1 MQAIYLPLWKL
12 DHLVNLKARFSNLE
26 YDVELLAEDSN
37 IVGTDV
43 EPLASIPPIF
53 PSGETLHDE
62 LESFD
67 AQKHLDYF
75 AQETLPSGENSQVK
89 PITIPFSTILPDL
102 EKVYRDVVSAFRDE
116 EVRFTGSVT
125 KTLQAAYPLYM
136 PFYLVDLADANP
148 DFPDEAVCSDA
159 CVAVECFRTLW

>member
-75 AQETLPSGENSQVK
+75 AQETLPSGV
-89 PITIPFSTILPDL
+89 PF
-102 EKVYRDVVSAFRDE
+102 
-116 EVRFTGSVT
+116 EV
-125 KTLQAAYPLYM
+125 A
-136 PFYLVDLADANP
+136 
-148 DFPDEAVCSDA
+148 
-159 CVAVECFRTLW
+159 